1 MAISMLT
8 LELCGESQTGEG
20 VNVQLILDLF
30 ELLPLSPDVCD
41 LQLIIQAVIKIIQKE
56 WSKEYLLLPSI
67 LFLTKILLLKKNK
80 LDEYQISPE
89 MLPEV
94 RKIVQSIIK
103 SNPTFKEELLKKNG
117 GNKSNNE
124 LIHSLSK

>member
-30 ELLPLSPDVCD
+30 ELLPLSPDVCE
-41 LQLIIQAVIKIIQKE
+41 LIIQAVIKIIQKE

-94 RKIVQSIIK
+94 CKIVQSIIK